1 MFKRVAA
8 VLVLVVAMAGVS
20 YAEKSEEANIS
31 LCKRLYTE
39 INKGNLGVFDELTS
53 ETFVEHEALP
63 GFPSTREGVKAF
75 FAAMRTAFPDL
86 AFNVEFYVADGD
98 KVVAYLTINGTN
110 MGEFM
115 GRAATGKKI
124 DVTTVDIFQI
134 KDGKVVAHWGVT
146 DSQAMMEQLGAGTS
160 E

>member
-1 MFKRVAA
+1 M
-8 VLVLVVAMAGVS
+8 
-20 YAEKSEEANIS
+20 
-31 LCKRLYTE
+31 CKRLYTE
-39 INKGNLGVFDELTS
+39 INRGNLGIFDELTS

-75 FAAMRTAFPDL
+75 FAGMRTAFPDL

-110 MGEFM
+110 TGEFM
-115 GRAATGKKI
+115 GRAATGRKI
-124 DVTTVDIFQI
+124 DVTVVDILQI
-134 KDGKVVAHWGVT
+134 KDGKFVAHWGVT
-146 DSQAMMEQLGAGTS
+146 DSKAMMEQLDAGAS